1 MVFSSID
8 CFCPLLILFEIIRMA
23 NTYTQIHIQ
32 GIFAVQNRASLI
44 QDSWKANLYQYITA
58 IITKNGHRP
67 LAINGMPDH
76 LHFVCGMRPT
86 QSIADLLQDIKS
98 YSSGWINKSNFIR
111 GKFRWQ
117 DGYGVFSYSKSQL
130 PRVISYVQN
139 QQLHHQRKSFLEE
152 YRQILDRKK
161 IDYDPCY
168 LFHEIE

>member
-1 MVFSSID
+1 MFSTRNYNFS
-8 CFCPLLILFEIIRMA
+8 ILFCGEIYIMG
-23 NTYTQIHIQ
+23 NTYTQVHIH

-58 IITKNGHRP
+58 IIKKNGHRP
-67 LAINGMPDH
+67 LVINGMPDH
-76 LHFVCGMRPT
+76 LHFVCGMHPS

-98 YSSGWINKSNFIR
+98 YSSGWINKSKLVI

-117 DGYGVFSYSKSQL
+117 DGYAAFSYSRSQL
-130 PRVISYVQN
+130 PRLINYVQN

-152 YRQILDRKK
+152 YREILDQSK